1 VVGQFGTGLLMDK
14 IDILIVISLTLALA
28 AIVMMAEWKD
38 DD

>member
-1 VVGQFGTGLLMDK
+1 MDK
-14 IDILIVISLTLALA
+14 IDVLIVISLTLALA

>member
-1 VVGQFGTGLLMDK
+1 MVDQFRKGLLMDK
-14 IDILIVISLTLALA
+14 TDILLIVSLTLALA

>member
-1 VVGQFGTGLLMDK
+1 MDK